1 MKKILSL
8 KALGV
13 RGPAHQSHLALSEQN
28 RVWKLAQRSFFSKT
42 GPGRARI
49 AIVRPVAAVRLR
61 NPHNTFCS
69 FEVSYSIY
77 LLSFINHNTR
87 SCS

>member
-42 GPGRARI
+42 GPGRAR
-49 AIVRPVAAVRLR
+49 ANGPVAPVRLR
-61 NPHNTFCS
+61 NPYNTF
-69 FEVSYSIY
+69 F
-77 LLSFINHNTR
+77 
-87 SCS
+87 